1 VNPRPSSRLLSIG
14 EFAAATQ
21 LSPKALRLYD
31 EQRLLPPA
39 SVDAANGY
47 RYYLSDQVPLGRLIR
62 TLREMGLPLSDIAG
76 VLAMEGAKAE
86 MLLSQL
92 AKELDRRYAHEKRA
106 FHEALVL
113 MRRPAH
119 AETPRVEERTRA
131 ATGVAVRAFV
141 ADRRQFVERFRME
154 LRETETLLRRAGIA
168 STGESYCS
176 LIDPLSGEEGRLEV
190 LVPIDTPARLPA
202 AVCLRQLPAA
212 ACAAIVVE
220 TRHTHA
226 SDLTAALDALF
237 DWFDRRGH
245 RAVDAPLVSI
255 VASEAGLRTEVVWAY
270 EPSSTSGGR

>member
-39 SVDAANGY
+39 SIDATNGY
-47 RYYLSDQVPLGRLIR
+47 RYYLSDQVALGRLIR
-62 TLREMGLPLSDIAG
+62 TLREMGLALTDVASIVAEEG
-76 VLAMEGAKAE
+76 VKAE

-113 MRRPAH
+113 LRSPARGD
-119 AETPRVEERTRA
+119 TPVVAERTRA
-131 ATGVAVRAFV
+131 ATDVAVRAFV
-141 ADRRQFVERFRME
+141 SDRRRFVERFRTE
-154 LRETETLLRRAGIA
+154 LREIEELLLRVGMT
-168 STGESYCS
+168 STGEPCCS
-176 LIDPLSGEEGRLEV
+176 LIDPLSDEEGRLEV
-190 LVPIDTPARLPA
+190 LVPVETPAALPAGVSVRRLPA
-202 AVCLRQLPAA
+202 AP
-212 ACAAIVVE
+212 CAAVVVE

-226 SDLTAALDALF
+226 SDLTAAFDALF

-245 RAVDAPLVSI
+245 RAIDAPLVSI
-255 VASEAGLRTEVVWAY
+255 DAHEAGLRTEVLWAF
-270 EPSSTSGGR
+270 EPALMNER

>member
-1 VNPRPSSRLLSIG
+1 VNPRPTSRLLSIG

-47 RYYLSDQVPLGRLIR
+47 RYYLSDQVPVGRLIR
-62 TLREMGLPLSDIAG
+62 TLREMGLPLTDVASVI
-76 VLAMEGAKAE
+76 AMEGAKAG
-86 MLLSQL
+86 MLLTQL

-113 MRRPAH
+113 MRGPAH
-119 AETPRVEERTRA
+119 ADTPTVEERGRA

-141 ADRRQFVERFRME
+141 ADRRQFVERFRIE
-154 LRETETLLRRAGIA
+154 VRETEALLKRVGIA
-168 STGESYCS
+168 STGEPYCS

-190 LVPIDTPARLPA
+190 LIPIGIPE
-202 AVCLRQLPAA
+202 QLPASVSIRQLSA
-212 ACAAIVVE
+212 APCAAIVVE

-245 RAVDAPLVSI
+245 RAIEAPLVSI
-255 VASEAGLRTEVVWAY
+255 VASEAGLRTEVLWAY
-270 EPSSTSGGR
+270 EPASVTER